1 MGEPRPQTAA
11 IVLAAGHGSRMR
23 SARPKVLHG
32 TAGRP
37 LLLHVLAALQP
48 LELARSVVVVSPA
61 GRDQVEAACSSFGFE
76 DGIIY
81 ATQESPRGT
90 AEAVS
95 AGLDSLTGGSESSVL
110 VVAGDTP
117 LLRTETLRA
126 LLDLHV
132 ARAPSATLVTARME
146 DPTGYGRILRGY
158 GDEVE
163 KIVEERDASALERSV
178 KEVNAGVYVFD
189 AVRLGEVLG
198 KVDDANAQGEFY
210 LPDVVGLLRSGN
222 EPVLALGADASE
234 VQGVNSRSDLANA
247 GELLRLR
254 ACEYWMS
261 EGVTIVDPRTTYI
274 DASVS
279 IGRDAVIRPFS
290 FLEGRTIIE
299 DGAEVGPQARVVDS
313 VVGEHATVSFAV
325 VKKSTLEAETSVGPF
340 ASLRPG
346 TTLERGAHVGTFVET
361 KNSRIG
367 EGSKA
372 NHLSYL
378 GDAEIGNGV
387 NIGAGTITANFDGR
401 NKNKTVIED
410 EAYIGS
416 DTTMVAPVRIG
427 KRAATGAGAVVRT
440 DVPDD
445 ALAVGVPAR
454 NIEGKGNKMGKGE
467 NGATAD
473 P

>member
-1 MGEPRPQTAA
+1 VSDSVSQTAA

-23 SARPKVLHG
+23 SSLPKVLHR

-48 LELARSVVVVSPA
+48 LGLTRSVVVVSRE
-61 GRDQVEAACSSFGFE
+61 GREPVEEACRSFGFDRALE
-76 DGIIY
+76 Y
-81 ATQESPRGT
+81 AIQDPVRGT
-90 AEAVS
+90 ADAVS
-95 AGLDSLTGGSESSVL
+95 AGLDASTERTETSVL
-110 VVAGDTP
+110 VVSGDTP
-117 LLRTETLRA
+117 LLRTQTLRS
-126 LLDLHV
+126 LLELHR
-132 ARAPSATLVTARME
+132 ARRPSATLVTARMQN
-146 DPTGYGRILRGY
+146 PTGYGRILRGY

-189 AVRLGEVLG
+189 AARLEELLG
-198 KVDDANAQGEFY
+198 KVDNANTQGEFY
-210 LPDVVGLLRSGN
+210 LPDVIGLMRSGN
-222 EPVLALGADASE
+222 EPVLALSAHASE
-234 VQGVNSRSDLANA
+234 VRGVNSRAHLAEA

-254 ACEYWMS
+254 ACDYWMS

-279 IGRDAVIRPFS
+279 IGRDAIIHPFC
-290 FLEGRTIIE
+290 FLEGRTTIE
-299 DGAEVGPQARVVDS
+299 EGAEVGPQTRVVDS
-313 VVGEHATVSFAV
+313 VIGERASVSFSV
-325 VKKSTLEAETSVGPF
+325 VKESAVGAGATVGPF
-340 ASLRPG
+340 ASLRAG
-346 TTLERGAHVGTFVET
+346 TVLGRSARVGTFVET
-361 KNSRIG
+361 KKTNIG
-367 EGSKA
+367 EDSKA

-378 GDAEIGNGV
+378 GDADIGAGV
-387 NIGAGTITANFDGR
+387 NIGAGTITANWDGR

-410 EAYIGS
+410 EVYIGS

-427 KRAATGAGAVVRT
+427 KRAATGAGAVVRE

-454 NIEGKGNKMGKGE
+454 NIEGKGNKMGKGG
-467 NGATAD
+467 NGAAAN